1 MEKLLSNWIVELLN
15 KENHTPVLTTEE
27 IFQIKEI
34 EEFNFIA
41 FLLFLASKGY
51 INDYDFSYEDVVKEF
66 LGLDENSLSE
76 EDEIKINLHNKRE
89 QIRHIIKMQKEYEEE
104 LEIAQHE
111 MFILED
117 RLKKLDKNK

>member
-1 MEKLLSNWIVELLN
+1 MEKLLSNWVIGLLN
-15 KENHTPVLTTEE
+15 KEKYTPVLTTEE
-27 IFQIKEI
+27 IIQIKEI

-41 FLLFLASKGY
+41 FLLFLESKGY

-66 LGLDENSLSE
+66 LGLNENSLSE

-89 QIRHIIKMQKEYEEE
+89 QIRHLLKMQKEYEEE
-104 LEIAQHE
+104 LEMAQHE

-117 RLKKLDKNK
+117 RLKELDKNK

>member
-1 MEKLLSNWIVELLN
+1 MEKLLSNWVIGLLN
-15 KENHTPVLTTEE
+15 KEKYTPVLTTEE
-27 IFQIKEI
+27 IIQIKEI

-41 FLLFLASKGY
+41 FLLFLESKGH

-66 LGLDENSLSE
+66 LGLNENSLSE

-89 QIRHIIKMQKEYEEE
+89 QIRHLLKMQKEYEEE
-104 LEIAQHE
+104 LEMAQHE

-117 RLKKLDKNK
+117 RLKELDKNK

>member
-41 FLLFLASKGY
+41 FLLFLESKGY